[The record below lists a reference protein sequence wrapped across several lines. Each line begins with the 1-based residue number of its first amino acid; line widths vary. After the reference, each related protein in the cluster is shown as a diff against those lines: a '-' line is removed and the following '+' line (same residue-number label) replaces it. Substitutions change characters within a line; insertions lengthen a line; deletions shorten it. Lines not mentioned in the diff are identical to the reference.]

1 MQVLSRSQQTKC
13 RTTSDIG
20 KRTYGKGNLSILK
33 EIKDKTSILS
43 GRLKLKCLQERKVID
58 NLISEVNLE
67 SCRVTNCG
75 PNPKGVGYRPNKPNT
90 INL

>member
-1 MQVLSRSQQTKC
+1 MKENKT
-13 RTTSDIG
+13 
-20 KRTYGKGNLSILK
+20 LK
-33 EIKDKTSILS
+33 IIIQLEMYELMDN
-43 GRLKLKCLQERKVID
+43 CLQERKVID